1 MLRTQFSPPVIWFMA
16 AKKKALDFEQALVEL
31 ERVVSAMEAGN
42 MSLEESLKAF
52 EQGVKLTR
60 ECQQA
65 LQEAEQKVDL
75 LLKTDTGIAAKPFAD
90 TEEDPS

>member
-1 MLRTQFSPPVIWFMA
+1 MA

-75 LLKTDTGIAAKPFAD
+75 LLKTDTGIATKPFAD
-90 TEEDPS
+90 TEEEPS

>member
-1 MLRTQFSPPVIWFMA
+1 MA

-42 MSLEESLKAF
+42 MPLEESLKAF
-52 EQGVKLTR
+52 EQGVRLTR

-65 LQEAEQKVDL
+65 LQEAEQKVEL
-75 LLKTDTGIAAKPFAD
+75 LLNADKGLETTPFTDN
-90 TEEDPS
+90 EDDPA

>member
-1 MLRTQFSPPVIWFMA
+1 MA

-31 ERVVSAMEAGN
+31 ERVVGAMEAGN
-42 MSLEESLKAF
+42 MPLEESLKAF

-65 LQEAEQKVDL
+65 LQEAEQKVEL
-75 LLKTDTGIAAKPFAD
+75 LLKTDKNNKGIETKPFTD
-90 TEEDPS
+90 NEEDPA

>member
-1 MLRTQFSPPVIWFMA
+1 VWRLRAWQGRHLMA
-16 AKKKALDFEQALVEL
+16 AKKKSFDFEQSLADLEQLVT
-31 ERVVSAMEAGN
+31 AMEAGT

-65 LQEAEQKVDL
+65 LQDAEQKVDL
-75 LLKTDTGIAAKPFAD
+75 LLQQGTDLTLQPFSPTAD
-90 TEEDPS
+90 DTQ

>member
-1 MLRTQFSPPVIWFMA
+1 MA

-31 ERVVSAMEAGN
+31 ERVVSAMEVGN
-42 MSLEESLKAF
+42 MPLEESLKAF

-65 LQEAEQKVDL
+65 LQEAEQKVERL
-75 LLKTDTGIAAKPFAD
+75 LETHKGIETAPFSD
-90 TEEDPS
+90 SEEDPA

>member
-1 MLRTQFSPPVIWFMA
+1 MA

-31 ERVVSAMEAGN
+31 ERVVSAMETGN
-42 MSLEESLKAF
+42 MPLEESLKAF

-65 LQEAEQKVDL
+65 LHEAEQKVER
-75 LLKTDTGIAAKPFAD
+75 LLKTDKGIETAPFSES
-90 TEEDPS
+90 EEDPA

>member
-1 MLRTQFSPPVIWFMA
+1 MA

>member
-1 MLRTQFSPPVIWFMA
+1 MA

-75 LLKTDTGIAAKPFAD
+75 LLKTDTGVAAKPFAD

>member
-1 MLRTQFSPPVIWFMA
+1 MA

-75 LLKTDTGIAAKPFAD
+75 LLKTDTGIATKPFAD
-90 TEEDPS
+90 SEEEPS

>member
-1 MLRTQFSPPVIWFMA
+1 MA

-42 MSLEESLKAF
+42 MPLEESLKAF
-52 EQGVKLTR
+52 EQGVRLTR

-65 LQEAEQKVDL
+65 LQEAEQKVEL
-75 LLKTDTGIAAKPFAD
+75 LLNADKGVETTPFTDN
-90 TEEDPS
+90 EDDPA

>member
-1 MLRTQFSPPVIWFMA
+1 MA

-42 MSLEESLKAF
+42 MPLEESLKAF
-52 EQGVKLTR
+52 EQGVRLTR

-65 LQEAEQKVDL
+65 LLEAEQKVEL
-75 LLKTDTGIAAKPFAD
+75 LLKSDKGIATKPFSDSEAD
-90 TEEDPS
+90 PA